1 MVFVDSAAIM
11 RLMIRK
17 NIGTYELARRAGV
30 RAKTVKDTLEG
41 KTPTKIMT
49 PVQNRQRARCQPQR
63 TDYGVH
69 HMKNSVLHDAV
80 VEYLH
85 VQREIICSELR
96 ETELTTELR
105 NLHEELDGLA
115 NRLEQLRQRRDE
127 LATVV
132 ANAALEFLR
141 KE

>member
-49 PVQNRQRARCQPQR
+49 LFKIASALDVN
-63 TDYGVH
+63 H
-69 HMKNSVLHDAV
+69 N
-80 VEYLH
+80 
-85 VQREIICSELR
+85 ELI
-96 ETELTTELR
+96 TGYTT
-105 NLHEELDGLA
+105 
-115 NRLEQLRQRRDE
+115 
-127 LATVV
+127 
-132 ANAALEFLR
+132 
-141 KE
+141 

>member
-1 MVFVDSAAIM
+1 
-11 RLMIRK
+11 
-17 NIGTYELARRAGV
+17 
-30 RAKTVKDTLEG
+30 
-41 KTPTKIMT
+41 
-49 PVQNRQRARCQPQR
+49 
-63 TDYGVH
+63 
-69 HMKNSVLHDAV
+69 MKNSVLHDAV

-96 ETELTTELR
+96 ETDLTTELR
-105 NLHEELDGLA
+105 SLHEELDGLA

>member
-1 MVFVDSAAIM
+1 
-11 RLMIRK
+11 
-17 NIGTYELARRAGV
+17 
-30 RAKTVKDTLEG
+30 
-41 KTPTKIMT
+41 
-49 PVQNRQRARCQPQR
+49 
-63 TDYGVH
+63 
-69 HMKNSVLHDAV
+69 MKNSVLHDAV

-85 VQREIICSELR
+85 VRREIICSELR